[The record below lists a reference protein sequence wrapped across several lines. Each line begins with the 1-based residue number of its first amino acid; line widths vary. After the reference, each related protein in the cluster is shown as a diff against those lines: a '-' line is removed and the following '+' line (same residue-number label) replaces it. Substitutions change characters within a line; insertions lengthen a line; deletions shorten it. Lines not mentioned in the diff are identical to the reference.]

1 MMSEEAILEKDLA
14 AIERLHQKD
23 MAASKA
29 GDFVTLRSIMTDDA
43 VVMPDKGKWIRG
55 KTELDAGFRNM
66 EKSMSQM
73 DVLEYIEEF
82 EEVRVLGEYA
92 FEWGT
97 IRGSMR
103 PKAGGEIE
111 YSSYKVMRILEKQ
124 SDGEW
129 KVHRTIWNENP
140 PASTKQE
147 QT

>member
-1 MMSEEAILEKDLA
+1 MSVTTDYKKDLE

-29 GDFVTLRSIMTDDA
+29 GDFATLRSLMTDDA

-55 KTELDAGFRNM
+55 KDALDASYRSM
-66 EKSMSQM
+66 EKSMSNAE
-73 DVLEYIEEF
+73 VLEYIEEF
-82 EEVRVLGEYA
+82 EEVKILGEYA

-103 PKAGGEIE
+103 PRGGGEAE
-111 YSSYKVMRILEKQ
+111 YSSYKVMRILQKQ
-124 SDGEW
+124 PDGEW

-140 PASTKQE
+140 SE
-147 QT
+147 